1 MCYLDIID
9 LLSRGIPLNLSI
21 MLLLS
26 LVLHFYFDYK
36 CLFVVKYLL
45 ASALFEWAGLFAGDW
60 LGTNLFLIPLYSL
73 VDYFIWTSLF
83 RISQDG
89 NKRNFSWLGL
99 TLTIYVGIEIILILN
114 NSSLQI
120 IPSSSLASLCIIVTM
135 MRFHLAKKTENSKLD
150 WILFSFIF
158 SYAAF
163 NCFFGLF
170 LDFLVHWDQD
180 RKFVLW
186 TSYCIFQHIFF
197 ILLPYYQWRNGRI
210 RTQYS
215 LG

>member
-1 MCYLDIID
+1 MCYLDFID

-26 LVLHFYFDYK
+26 LVMHFYYGYK
-36 CLFVVKYLL
+36 SLFIVKYLL

-60 LGTNLFLIPLYSL
+60 LGTNLFLIPLFSL

-83 RISQDG
+83 RVSPVE
-89 NKRNFSWLGL
+89 NKRKFSWLSL
-99 TLTIYVGIEIILILN
+99 TLTIYVAIEIILILN

-170 LDFLVHWDQD
+170 LDFLVYWDQD
-180 RKFVLW
+180 RKFALW
-186 TSYCIFQHIFF
+186 TVYTLIINVFF
-197 ILLPYYQWRNGRI
+197 IFLPYYQWRNGRI
-210 RTQYS
+210 QTQYS